1 MSDSSLDRD
10 VTQPGAARFA
20 RSSQMGERPVG
31 RLLLSFS
38 LPALVGMGVQAT
50 YNIVDAAFVG
60 RLGHEAIAALTLVW
74 PVQLVMLALS
84 VGIGVGANSL
94 IARRLGAGDEREA
107 NHAGAQ
113 AFVAVLVPALAL
125 MFVLLTWTDP
135 VLKLIG
141 ARPDTLPL
149 ARTYMRTIVWFAP
162 LVFFPMVANNLIRA
176 EGNPVQS
183 MVVMIVSA
191 LTNVVLDPLFIFGF
205 GPVPAMGVRG
215 AAVATVI
222 ASGVSFLLYG
232 VYFIGPKSGYHFR
245 PRDFIPWPRLWARI
259 FAVGAPSMAI
269 QLSGSV
275 VATVANSIIAGF
287 GSMPLAAYGVAFRLF
302 SFAFMP
308 CIGISQGVLPLAG
321 YNFGAGRLDRV
332 REIVLK
338 GALAAGAITAGFS
351 LLFIAFP
358 GVFVSIFN
366 REPGFLRLAAH
377 GLRIASLGFAPVG
390 IAVVLTAFFQA
401 IGRAMPAMLLS
412 LARQFIFYLPALVIL
427 ARLFGVEG
435 FWFAIP
441 VSDVLATTASIAWT
455 ALVFRRLGIPL
466 RGRAGA

>member
-1 MSDSSLDRD
+1 
-10 VTQPGAARFA
+10 
-20 RSSQMGERPVG
+20 MGERSVG
-31 RLLLSFS
+31 RLLWSFS

-50 YNIVDAAFVG
+50 YNIVDTAFVG

-84 VGIGVGANSL
+84 VGVGVGANSL

-113 AFVAVLVPALAL
+113 AILLALLSALAM

-135 VLKLIG
+135 VLRAIG
-141 ARPDTLPL
+141 ARPDTLSP
-149 ARTYMRTIVWFAP
+149 ARIYIRTIVWFAP

-176 EGNPVQS
+176 EGNPLRS
-183 MVVMIVSA
+183 MVVMVISA
-191 LTNVVLDPLFIFGF
+191 LTNIALDPLFIFGF
-205 GPVPAMGVRG
+205 GPVPALGVQG

-222 ASGVSFLLYG
+222 ASGVSFVLYAT
-232 VYFIGPKSGYHFR
+232 YFAGPRSGYHFR
-245 PRDFIPWPRLWARI
+245 PRDFLPWPRLWGRI
-259 FAVGAPSMAI
+259 YAVGAPSMTI

-332 REIVLK
+332 REVVLK
-338 GALAAGAITAGFS
+338 GALAAGAITTVFS

-358 GVFVSIFN
+358 GIFVSVFN
-366 REPGFLRLAAH
+366 REPGFLRIATH

-401 IGRAMPAMLLS
+401 IGRAVPAMLLS
-412 LARQFIFYLPALVIL
+412 LARQFIFYLPALVLL

-435 FWFAIP
+435 FWFAVP
-441 VSDVLATTASIAWT
+441 ASDLLATAASIAWT
-455 ALVFRRLGIPL
+455 VWMFRRLGIPL
-466 RGRAGA
+466 VGRTAA